1 MRGIKQESR
10 LLFTIYLDDI
20 VQICTKNASDTNTY
34 TSEKVFVDNA
44 TGKLKYLGWEKLQIT
59 KNLIN
64 ESKTKIMRVG
74 SEHITTNLL

>member
-44 TGKLKYLGWEKLQIT
+44 TGKLKYLG
-59 KNLIN
+59 
-64 ESKTKIMRVG
+64 
-74 SEHITTNLL
+74 